1 MNTPT
6 KMKGGIIFLMIILI
20 IAGCFGI
27 AAFIITLNKTCGEQE
42 CNKLTKTGKCSP
54 CELIKTEH
62 GKDKL
67 KRFLK
72 ICNKDST
79 NPVCGKLH
87 PNSNYP
93 ESIYYL
99 LKHQDKFKKCFNE
112 IQKID
117 ISEAESFEVPP
128 PSPMPTPMPTPMPM
142 PTPSKKLPECGLVIV
157 LADWCGYCNMFKEI
171 VLEKLMMAGMQE
183 EIEIVLLSDKDTEIL
198 EQLGVNGFPYIASVC
213 NGKISQFRND
223 WKDIEAILNH
233 HKSNM
238 GSGSENGSGSG
249 QNMENMGNND
259 IEFCLAD
266 WCPHCKNM
274 KSEVQKVMAYC
285 QNNGL
290 NCAILDSE
298 RDAAKLRQRNVKGFP
313 TILCKG
319 VEYTGPR
326 QAEAII
332 QFLNKLI

>member
-1 MNTPT
+1 
-6 KMKGGIIFLMIILI
+6 
-20 IAGCFGI
+20 
-27 AAFIITLNKTCGEQE
+27 
-42 CNKLTKTGKCSP
+42 
-54 CELIKTEH
+54 
-62 GKDKL
+62 
-67 KRFLK
+67 
-72 ICNKDST
+72 
-79 NPVCGKLH
+79 
-87 PNSNYP
+87 
-93 ESIYYL
+93 
-99 LKHQDKFKKCFNE
+99 
-112 IQKID
+112 
-117 ISEAESFEVPP
+117 
-128 PSPMPTPMPTPMPM
+128 
-142 PTPSKKLPECGLVIV
+142 
-157 LADWCGYCNMFKEI
+157 
-171 VLEKLMMAGMQE
+171 MAGMQE
-183 EIEIVLLSDKDTEIL
+183 EIEIVLLSDKDTEI

-238 GSGSENGSGSG
+238 GSGSGNR
-249 QNMENMGNND
+249 QNSGNND

-274 KSEVQKVMAYC
+274 NSEVQKVMAYC

-319 VEYTGPR
+319 VEYDGPR

-332 QFLNKLI
+332 QFLNKLN